1 MTTQAELIA
10 RAKQRQQEKQNSAPS
25 SASAPIQAKATATE
39 LLDTQETVWGTLLGS
54 LLGMMLAAA
63 GMAIAAGVIG
73 VGSDTQSFWYLSRA
87 SGIVAYL
94 LLWMSVT
101 WGLLLTTRLG
111 KIFLASPLM
120 LDAHQF
126 LSNLGV
132 GFAFFHGLILMGDRY
147 LSFPLSAVLIPFAGE
162 YAPLL
167 VAAGQIGLWLSLLLI
182 VSFYVRRW
190 IGGKVWRTVHYLG
203 FAGYWLV
210 LIHAVLLGSD
220 SGHLLVAALYLVTA
234 AVMIFLTAYRILG
247 RRTA

>member
-10 RAKQRQQEKQNSAPS
+10 RAKQRQQEKQNSTPTA
-25 SASAPIQAKATATE
+25 ASVSTPTPAIE
-39 LLDTQETVWGTLLGS
+39 RLDTQETVWSTLLGS
-54 LLGMMLAAA
+54 LLGMMLATAGIAVAA
-63 GMAIAAGVIG
+63 GGIG

-87 SGIVAYL
+87 SGMVAYL
-94 LLWMSVT
+94 LLWVSVT

-111 KIFLASPLM
+111 KLFLSSPLM

-132 GFAFFHGLILMGDRY
+132 GFAFFHGLILMGDQY
-147 LSFPLSAVLIPFAGE
+147 LSFPLSAVLIPFAGA

-167 VAAGQIGLWLSLLLI
+167 VAAGQIGLWFSLLLI
-182 VSFYVRRW
+182 ISFYVRRW
-190 IGGKVWRTVHYLG
+190 IGVKAWRMVHYLG

-220 SGHLLVAALYLVTA
+220 SGHPLVAVLYLVTA

-247 RRTA
+247 RRAA